1 MNHEQTF
8 TQVLPVQT
16 SDPTRRS
23 SNLARAGIVLLALA
37 AAPGLALGQ
46 SSMTNEKTGAV
57 AGEKEVTLSGTGS
70 SDRNIDAGSF
80 GMSGDLGWYITDQFV
95 AGIRQ
100 SVAYASVEGDNNDD
114 DFWNGATRGYVDYHF
129 SDSAFRPFVGASLG
143 GFYGDGISDSGFAGV
158 EAGAKYYVLPKTFV
172 MGRAEYQWFF
182 RKTRDA
188 DNNFDDGA
196 WAYTVGLGYNF

>member
-1 MNHEQTF
+1 MNSKQLVAQASPCQTRLP
-8 TQVLPVQT
+8 TQRVVQ
-16 SDPTRRS
+16 
-23 SNLARAGIVLLALA
+23 LGRAGLVLLALT
-37 AAPGLALGQ
+37 AAPGLVLGE
-46 SSMTNEKTGAV
+46 SSMSNETTGAV
-57 AGEKEVTLSGTGS
+57 AGEKEITLSGTGS

-95 AGIRQ
+95 AGVRQ
-100 SVAYASVEGDNNDD
+100 SVSYASVEGDSNKD

-129 SDSAFRPFVGASLG
+129 SDSAFRPFLGASLG

-158 EAGAKYYVLPKTFV
+158 EAGAKYYVLPKTFLL
-172 MGRAEYQWFF
+172 GRAEYQWFF
-182 RKTRDA
+182 RDTDDA